1 MQTGGTTTGAGF
13 GAGTGML
20 VGGAVGGPVGALLG
34 AGIGLLVGH
43 GVQTASGLEELAY
56 KVRSST
62 GEDQV
67 VRSPGEEFAIGQQV
81 EVSGR
86 RLHAMTP

>member
-1 MQTGGTTTGAGF
+1 MFLQTGGTTTGAGF

-20 VGGAVGGPVGALLG
+20 VGGPVGALLG